1 MKIELYKLFLRKGYK
16 KMTKEKLIE
25 MLKDEATQEK
35 LVKCNSTEE
44 VQAVLKEA
52 GVDAS
57 IDELNQIRG
66 ELSGELSDDAVAE
79 VAGGGGYEA
88 GQKVKSF
95 FLDDLKL
102 KEVGA
107 FFKGLF

>member
-52 GVDAS
+52 
-57 IDELNQIRG
+57 
-66 ELSGELSDDAVAE
+66 
-79 VAGGGGYEA
+79 
-88 GQKVKSF
+88 
-95 FLDDLKL
+95 
-102 KEVGA
+102 
-107 FFKGLF
+107 